1 MALITLIAAIGKN
14 GELGKDNNLIWKIK
28 EDLDFFKEATINKKI
43 VMGKNTFL
51 SLPKMLNDRVHIIL
65 TTSTM
70 FNDRDDIIIFHTFE
84 ELNKYLETLDE
95 EVMIIGGA
103 SIYEQFIDI
112 ADKMLLTIIDSES
125 EADVYFPQ
133 YNNEE
138 WDITTLADY
147 VNEDISYTRKM
158 YLRK

>member
-1 MALITLIAAIGKN
+1 
-14 GELGKDNNLIWKIK
+14 
-28 EDLDFFKEATINKKI
+28 
-43 VMGKNTFL
+43 
-51 SLPKMLNDRVHIIL
+51 
-65 TTSTM
+65 
-70 FNDRDDIIIFHTFE
+70 
-84 ELNKYLETLDE
+84 
-95 EVMIIGGA
+95 MIIGGA